1 LLTEAIE
8 YNSGGFMAGQ
18 PLPHNVVETLLE
30 KLATDDTFRALFQK
44 DPEAALKQAG
54 STNPKQDCACIS
66 ASNLP
71 SKQIIQQTRAAIHS
85 QLTSALNM
93 AVFKV

>member
-1 LLTEAIE
+1 
-8 YNSGGFMAGQ
+8 MAGQ

-30 KLATDDTFRALFQK
+30 KLATDDAFRALFQK

-54 STNPKQDCACIS
+54 STNPKQDCACLN

-71 SKQIIQQTRAAIHS
+71 SKQAIQQTRAALLT
-85 QLTSALNM
+85 QLTSQLSH
-93 AVFKV
+93 AVFQA

>member
-1 LLTEAIE
+1 
-8 YNSGGFMAGQ
+8 MAGE
-18 PLPHNVVETLLE
+18 PLPQNVVETLLE

-54 STNPKQDCACIS
+54 STNPKQDCACLN

-71 SKQIIQQTRAAIHS
+71 SKQIIQQTRTALLS
-85 QLTSALNM
+85 QLTTKLSH
-93 AVFKV
+93 AVFAA

>member
-1 LLTEAIE
+1 
-8 YNSGGFMAGQ
+8 MAGE
-18 PLPHNVVETLLE
+18 PLPHNVVEMLLE
-30 KLATDDTFRALFQK
+30 KLATDDNFRALFQK

-54 STNPKQDCACIS
+54 TTNPKQDCACMS

-71 SKQIIQQTRAAIHS
+71 SKQVIQQTRVTIHS